1 MADRRLKNIGTTQM
15 GKSGTVKLS
24 EIGRIGSSQSGNDG
38 YDRTYVNAAND
49 YKRMNPFEIANG
61 KAPAPTGSGGGL
73 PSPPYKLSNWGP
85 SGASGEAYTQR
96 MSSKDYAKPSDV
108 DITDIVTPTAADNAS
123 FELSFTI
130 PAGFTDFD
138 TQGVDT
144 DIFNRVYA
152 RICSDQGDGGS
163 VGDAGSTGCS
173 DVADEDPVDDINGGT
188 TQNLDSSPITVT
200 SLTQNTWYAIACRI
214 EWDDTG
220 VQSIGSFTN
229 VSDMG
234 TVKSSQTETCC
245 NVTPDTG
252 ANRIFF
258 KTPVWVCQVDSLG
271 ISTTNILDDEDP
283 SEFGGRDET
292 TDSRCEACYNYNV
305 VSNRV
310 TRYRGVTTD
319 QIGNSSMN
327 LYTNSTCTTEDTT
340 TIWFSPDGDTAYKL
354 GTSTSFDCQTNCAA

>member
-163 VGDAGSTGCS
+163 VGNAGATGCS
-173 DVADEDPVDDINGGT
+173 DIADEDPVDDINGGRT
-188 TQNLDSSPITVT
+188 KNLDSSPITVEA
-200 SLTQNTWYAIACRI
+200 LTQNTWYAIACRI

-220 VQSIGSFTN
+220 VQTSNFTN

-258 KTPVWVCQVDSLG
+258 KTPVWVCTLDSLG
-271 ISTTNILDDEDP
+271 ISTTNVQDP
-283 SEFGGRDET
+283 TYPRNAS
-292 TDSRCEACYNYNV
+292 TDSRCEAC
-305 VSNRV
+305 SNFSSSPV
-310 TRYRGVTTD
+310 TRYRGVTTN

-340 TIWFSPDGDTAYKL
+340 TIWYSDDGATAYQL
-354 GTSTSFDCQTNCAA
+354 GTTTSFDCETDCLS